1 MQIVVFISDLLSLLI
16 TFTKKIIADVYN
28 FTKHKKDMKAF
39 GVKLTVNTRLWTNT
53 SISAYPTR
61 TRPIISHS
69 NRLVSDFLI
78 PATYPYST
86 ILLDKY
92 LQIPAISYFCSKSGY
107 LCQKKSEKFSLKK
120 SYQNIF
126 QKNSFKRE
134 NFSVKIIFEKTF
146 QFFDLWKKNSCL
158 KL

>member
-1 MQIVVFISDLLSLLI
+1 MIS
-16 TFTKKIIADVYN
+16 KNIA
-28 FTKHKKDMKAF
+28 
-39 GVKLTVNTRLWTNT
+39 TRLWTNT

-92 LQIPAISYFCSKSGY
+92 LQIPAINYFCSKRGY
-107 LCQKKSEKFSLKK
+107 FCPKKSQKFSLKK

-126 QKNSFKRE
+126 QKNPFQRE

-146 QFFDLWKKNSCL
+146 QFFDLWKKKFML
-158 KL
+158 KIVIKRVGRVVFLEILVQNHVYWNIW